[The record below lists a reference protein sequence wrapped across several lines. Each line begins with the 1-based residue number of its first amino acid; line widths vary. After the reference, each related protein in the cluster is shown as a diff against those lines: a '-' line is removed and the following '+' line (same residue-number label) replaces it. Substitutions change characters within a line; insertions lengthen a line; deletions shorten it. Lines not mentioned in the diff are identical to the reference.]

1 MRRLIIA
8 FAALF
13 AMLGVSSALAATP
26 PKKTETAIFAGGC
39 FWCMEHDMQGVP
51 GVVKVESGYTG
62 GHLKNPTYRDVTS
75 ETSGHYE
82 AVRVTYD
89 PAKLDYGFL
98 LFRYW
103 KLVDPTDDGG
113 QFCDRGPSYRPAV
126 FVTPQQRPIAE
137 KSRAE
142 AAKRLKSGTMKAPIL
157 NVQTFW
163 PAEEYHR
170 DYAKR
175 NKLRYFAYRTG
186 CGRDATLKQVW
197 GG

>member
-1 MRRLIIA
+1 MRRLIILIA
-8 FAALF
+8 AAL
-13 AMLGVSSALAATP
+13 AMLAAPALAAP
-26 PKKTETAIFAGGC
+26 KTETAVFAGGC
-39 FWCMEHDMQGVP
+39 FWCMEHDMGGIP
-51 GVVKVESGYTG
+51 GVLKVESGYTG

-98 LFRYW
+98 LYRYW

-113 QFCDRGPSYRPAV
+113 QFCDRGHNYMPAI
-126 FVTPQQRPIAE
+126 FVTPEQKAA
-137 KSRAE
+137 AE
-142 AAKRLKSGTMKAPIL
+142 ASKAKIIASGRVNGTVIVPVL
-157 NVQTFW
+157 PLGDFW
-163 PAEEYHR
+163 PAEDYHR

-175 NKLRYFAYRTG
+175 NKLNYFAYRTG
-186 CGRDATLKQVW
+186 CGRDARLKQVW